1 MPDIL
6 YREIP
11 LAESK
16 REMIRADDGTERMQ
30 LTLIASSETPVMRYG
45 DKEILAHGADNV
57 RLDRLRTVGAFL
69 INHDRDQR
77 VGSVE
82 SVELKDSTLVV
93 RVLLGTTERA
103 KVCQREVE
111 DGSLRSVSI
120 GYNIYHWDEDNEART
135 YTAVDWEPFEVSL
148 VSIAADP
155 SAMIARGDQG
165 SESTWKQL
173 LASSRSIV
181 EANKG
186 APMPNENN
194 EPEVETSKEKDEA
207 KRAQEIAAQRVEA
220 AERKAELMELA
231 LRHQINTESIDFD
244 TFDSRESGYRALM
257 DQLATQNATQEPKS
271 RVQPAVITDDEV
283 DKVERAT
290 ENWLTHRV
298 GFEQAADG
306 NPLAGRSWQ
315 EAGRRHARMMHIR
328 GAEDWSKH
336 DVAYYILGMP
346 NHIKGTGRRDA
357 ANILSSTHA
366 SFVTLDAITKVVA
379 KGFEQG
385 SRAANYREIVDMR
398 QVPDFKNYR
407 IGSLGTG
414 NLQQTAEAEAFP
426 ELAKSEGVYSNA
438 ISMWGG
444 TLSLTYQALVDDDAG
459 EYDRSLRQAG
469 AIADKTINKR
479 VFQKFLMGTSSDTAT
494 ATWTNNTT
502 SGATIVSTTADT
514 IVAARGNLD
523 TVISAMMTK
532 IGQDGNPL
540 GHPPYFLI
548 VPTALE
554 GQARAITGGIAPGQ
568 PDLHTPS
575 GGSLQVVSSVW
586 LDSSSTLTGA
596 SATSYYLLADPME
609 VTGLCVSMLTG
620 VTSPQVQQYDP
631 GAVAAINHKIFLPF
645 EADLFYQ
652 ANSAGTDIIAAAQQG
667 TT

>member
-1 MPDIL
+1 
-6 YREIP
+6 
-11 LAESK
+11 
-16 REMIRADDGTERMQ
+16 MIRADDGTERMQ

-45 DKEILAHGADNV
+45 DSEVLAHGKDNV
-57 RLDRLRTVGAFL
+57 RLDRLRSVGAFL
-69 INHDRDQR
+69 VNHDRDQR
-77 VGSVE
+77 VGAVE
-82 SVELKDSTLVV
+82 SVELKDGQMIV

-103 KVCQREVE
+103 KDCQREVE
-111 DGSLRSVSI
+111 DGSLRGVSI
-120 GYNIYHWDEDNEART
+120 GYNVHRWDINDEART

-148 VSIAADP
+148 VSIPADP
-155 SAMIARGDQG
+155 SAMIARGEQSSEQTWQQLIENIRAIAHEG
-165 SESTWKQL
+165 ST
-173 LASSRSIV
+173 
-181 EANKG
+181 
-186 APMPNENN
+186 MPNENKPN
-194 EPEVETSKEKDEA
+194 EDASKELDEA
-207 KRAQEIAAQRVEA
+207 KRAREIAEQRAET
-220 AERKAELMELA
+220 AERSAELNKLA
-231 LRHQINTESIDFD
+231 LRHQINTESMDLDKFE
-244 TFDSRESGYRALM
+244 SREEGYKALM
-257 DQLATQNATQEPKS
+257 EQLAKQNATQEPQGHV
-271 RVQPAVITDDEV
+271 RPAVITDDQV

-290 ENWLTHRV
+290 VNWLSHRCRT
-298 GFEQAADG
+298 EQAADG

-328 GAEDWSKH
+328 GAEDWTKH

-346 NHIKGTGRRDA
+346 NHIQGVGRRDA

-385 SRAANYREIVDMR
+385 SRASNYRTIADMR
-398 QVPDFKNYR
+398 ETPDFKNYR

-426 ELAKSEGVYSNA
+426 ELAKSEGVYSNQ

-444 TLSLTYQALVDDDAG
+444 TLSLTYQALVDDDTG

-479 VFQKFLMGTSSDTAT
+479 VYQKLLMGTSSDTAT

-502 SGATIVSTTADT
+502 GSATIVSSTSDT
-514 IVAARGNLD
+514 IVAARANLD
-523 TVISAMMTK
+523 KVISAMMTK

-554 GQARAITGGIAPGQ
+554 GQARGITGGVAPGQ
-568 PDLHTPS
+568 PDVHVPT
-575 GGSLQVVSSVW
+575 GGSLQVVPSVW

-596 SATSYYLLADPME
+596 SPTSYYLLADPME
-609 VTGLCVSMLTG
+609 VTGLCVTMLTG